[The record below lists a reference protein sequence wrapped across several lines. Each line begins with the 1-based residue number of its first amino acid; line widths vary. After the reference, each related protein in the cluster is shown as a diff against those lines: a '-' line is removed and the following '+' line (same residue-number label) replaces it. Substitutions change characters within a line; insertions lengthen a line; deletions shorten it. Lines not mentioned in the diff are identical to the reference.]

1 VIAPWLNLRSLFLR
15 RVGHPINGW
24 LATGGVEMLV
34 RWTAYAVVFVLFAA
48 IIAISVDLIFG
59 AGIFEQG
66 IGCDGKDPYDPCPG
80 ERNIYG
86 DNDSYRAE

>member
-1 VIAPWLNLRSLFLR
+1 
-15 RVGHPINGW
+15 VGHPISDW
-24 LATGGVEMLV
+24 LTLGGTETLV
-34 RWTAYAVVFVLFAA
+34 RWAAFAVVFVLFAA

-59 AGIFEQG
+59 GGIFEQG

-86 DNDSYRAE
+86 EDESYRAE